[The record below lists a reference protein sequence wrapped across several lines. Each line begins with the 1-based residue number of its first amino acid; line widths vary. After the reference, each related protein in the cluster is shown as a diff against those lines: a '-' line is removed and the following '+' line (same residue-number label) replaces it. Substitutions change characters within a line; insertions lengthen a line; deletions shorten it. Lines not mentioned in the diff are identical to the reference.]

1 VTSRP
6 LPLTRARR
14 RVVDVTGMAVAAAL
28 LAFVATR
35 GEVVSW
41 LWR

>member
-1 VTSRP
+1 MSAREMSP
-6 LPLTRARR
+6 IRR
-14 RVVDVTGMAVAAAL
+14 RVIDIGGMVAAAVVFS
-28 LAFVATR
+28 FVATR